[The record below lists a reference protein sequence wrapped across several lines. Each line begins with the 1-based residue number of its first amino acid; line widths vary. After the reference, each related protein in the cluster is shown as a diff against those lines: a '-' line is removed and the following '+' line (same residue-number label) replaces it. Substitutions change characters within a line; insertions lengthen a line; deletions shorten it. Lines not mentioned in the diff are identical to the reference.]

1 MIRPVERGSQIRV
14 VIITIGLLLT
24 LNGLATWIW
33 TGEVRAVQ
41 SPFPGGT
48 FDIGG
53 VAIAY
58 ADVGTI
64 AVCFA
69 AVVVMWA
76 FFQFTKVGLAMRAAA
91 VNPNEARLVGV
102 RVPLMLGLGWGL
114 AAVLG
119 AIAGMLTAPSVFLD
133 PNMMQS
139 VLIYAFAAA
148 VLGGI
153 DSPIGAVVGG
163 LILGVGLNLIG
174 TYIDFIGVRPPPAGG
189 AARDPRRPPRP
200 PGRPLREARGE
211 EGMSRATLRTLIV
224 FVVVSVI
231 VFTLPAFVND
241 FRAQQFSYVGIYLVA
256 LIGLNILTGYTGQIS
271 LGHGAFMA
279 IGGYTTA
286 ILMTD
291 HGVKDIV
298 TIPIAI
304 VVTGVA
310 GFLFGLPA
318 ARLSGLYLALATF
331 AIAVAMPSVIKRFE
345 GFTGGG
351 SGVNLFGTPELT
363 ASLTPVRIAGFELN
377 FNNWLYY
384 LAWSIAMIGYVIGW
398 LILRGRTGRAFRAV
412 RDSETA
418 AVSSGV
424 SLARTKALAFGISA
438 AYAGAA
444 GALFAIATTYV
455 NPDTFPVALSIFL
468 LVGVVVAGLG
478 SLQGLII
485 GAIFIQFMPLWAQ
498 NISKSPGAPAVIYG
512 AFLILVVLALP
523 GGAAGLISRL
533 TQLTRRGRDFQK
545 P

>member
-1 MIRPVERGSQIRV
+1 
-14 VIITIGLLLT
+14 
-24 LNGLATWIW
+24 
-33 TGEVRAVQ
+33 
-41 SPFPGGT
+41 
-48 FDIGG
+48 
-53 VAIAY
+53 
-58 ADVGTI
+58 
-64 AVCFA
+64 
-69 AVVVMWA
+69 
-76 FFQFTKVGLAMRAAA
+76 
-91 VNPNEARLVGV
+91 
-102 RVPLMLGLGWGL
+102 
-114 AAVLG
+114 
-119 AIAGMLTAPSVFLD
+119 
-133 PNMMQS
+133 
-139 VLIYAFAAA
+139 
-148 VLGGI
+148 
-153 DSPIGAVVGG
+153 
-163 LILGVGLNLIG
+163 
-174 TYIDFIGVRPPPAGG
+174 
-189 AARDPRRPPRP
+189 
-200 PGRPLREARGE
+200 
-211 EGMSRATLRTLIV
+211 MSRATLRTLIV
-224 FVVVSVI
+224 FVVVSAI
-231 VFTLPAFVND
+231 VFTLPAFVTD

-291 HGVKDIV
+291 HGVKDIA

-384 LAWSIAMIGYVIGW
+384 LAWSIAMLGYVIGW

-468 LVGVVVAGLG
+468 LVGVVIAGLG

-523 GGAAGLISRL
+523 GGAAGLIARL
-533 TQLTRRGRDFQK
+533 VQLTRRGRDFPK